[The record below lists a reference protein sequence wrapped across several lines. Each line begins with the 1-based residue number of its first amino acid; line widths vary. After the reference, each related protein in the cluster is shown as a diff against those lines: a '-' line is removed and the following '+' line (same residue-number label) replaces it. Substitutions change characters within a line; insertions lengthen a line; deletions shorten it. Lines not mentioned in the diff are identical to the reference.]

1 MIFFCFVLSTHL
13 FIHTCMPLSMYT
25 YRSGEFHS
33 SGIVSPPLSVR
44 FWLIWSIVFQH
55 PPQLFLYAFSIVTS
69 VLALCLCS
77 TRAVPSTLNAR
88 CLVFQLPK
96 GMVCLRTVYGIWL
109 YASGSNTLV
118 AEWLQSSHPTYFIQ
132 ASTSTHVQGRPL
144 SITSAFRIF
153 THSCRFRP

>member
-1 MIFFCFVLSTHL
+1 MGWIST
-13 FIHTCMPLSMYT
+13 
-25 YRSGEFHS
+25 
-33 SGIVSPPLSVR
+33 PP
-44 FWLIWSIVFQH
+44 SIVKWG
-55 PPQLFLYAFSIVTS
+55 LFLSPSLCAVLMLVICSCSVVCASCSCLLLDLLYAFSIVTS
-69 VLALCLCS
+69 VLAVCLCS

-96 GMVCLRTVYGIWL
+96 GMVCLCTVYGIWL